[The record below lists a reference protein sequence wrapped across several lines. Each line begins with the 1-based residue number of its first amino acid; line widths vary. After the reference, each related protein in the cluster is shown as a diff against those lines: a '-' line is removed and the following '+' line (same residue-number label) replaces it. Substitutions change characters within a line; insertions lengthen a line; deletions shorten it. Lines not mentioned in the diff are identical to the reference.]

1 MIKATFSHI
10 GLTCENP
17 LKIEEFYIKYFGF
30 KRTMVYNYAGIQI
43 VMIKSDNIYL
53 ELFQATENSPLK
65 LPKET
70 GYNYQG
76 WRHIC
81 FLVDDLD
88 KKLEEFEDDIK
99 ITLGPL
105 DMSELIEGMRICW
118 IADPEGNI
126 IELAEGYKDN

>member
-17 LKIEEFYIKYFGF
+17 LKIEEFYIKYFDF
-30 KRTMVYNYAGIQI
+30 KRIRVYNTGEKQI

-53 ELFQATENSPLK
+53 ELFQAAEESPLK
-65 LPKET
+65 PPKET
-70 GYNYQG
+70 GYTYQG

-88 KKLEEFEDDIK
+88 KKLEEFDDIK

-126 IELAEGYKDN
+126 IELVEGYKDN